1 MILFT
6 DKNIGFVHIPKCGGT
21 SVTDQIKKLNE
32 GWIEIEGIHTSPK
45 KILDLGHDVK
55 GWIFQVRN
63 PYTRFV
69 SAYNHMIKEN
79 NSISLNDIL
88 NYMIDEPDANLW
100 PIEKK
105 GHRILFR
112 KQLYWYVSNMPFF
125 KLEDKS
131 IWRYLNLKETI
142 SNTSK
147 IKNKIKLD
155 DKQKEVIYNFYKEDF
170 LTFGYSK

>member
-21 SVTDQIKKLNE
+21 SVTSQIRKLKKD
-32 GWIEIEGIHTSPK
+32 WIEIEGIHTSPK
-45 KILDLGHDVK
+45 RILDLGYDVK

-69 SAYNHMIKEN
+69 SAYNQLIKEIK
-79 NSISLNDIL
+79 SISLSDIL
-88 NYMIDEPDANLW
+88 NYMTDEPDANLLSL
-100 PIEKK
+100 EKK

-112 KQLYWYVSNMPFF
+112 KQSYWYISNMPFF
-125 KLEDKS
+125 KLEEKS
-131 IWRYLNLKETI
+131 IWSYLNLKEAI
-142 SNTSK
+142 SNSNS
-147 IKNKIKLD
+147 IKNKIELN

-170 LTFGYSK
+170 LTFGYNK